1 MHSSGVFRSLPGRRS
16 ANIRTMAKHFFYL
29 ARCSDDS
36 LYAGTCVDLKAR
48 EETHNAGKG
57 AKYTRSRRPVTFVYS
72 ETFKT
77 LSAARKR
84 EAEVKRWPAAAKRA
98 LLAKK
103 KKTRKKKAA

>member
-1 MHSSGVFRSLPGRRS
+1 MQ
-16 ANIRTMAKHFFYL
+16 KHFFYL

-72 ETFKT
+72 ETFRT

-84 EAEVKRWPAAAKRA
+84 EAEVKRWPAGEKRA
-98 LLAKK
+98 LLSKK
-103 KKTRKKKAA
+103 KSSKKRRKKKAA

>member
-1 MHSSGVFRSLPGRRS
+1 
-16 ANIRTMAKHFFYL
+16 MAKHFFYL

-57 AKYTRSRRPVTFVYS
+57 AKYTRSRRPVTFVYH
-72 ETFKT
+72 ERFMT

-84 EAEVKRWPAAAKRA
+84 EAEVKRWPAGEKRA
-98 LLAKK
+98 LLLKTKK
-103 KKTRKKKAA
+103 KRGKKKAA